1 MHEFCSQTH
10 SVFRLFSYLARHLNP
25 ISRTIYQIPIP
36 ESSLRKYSS
45 TRRGVLL
52 SSLRECS
59 STSRKVLQ
67 YSLIKYSSTSYKV
80 LVYSLIEYRSTSRE
94 VLQPLSLPE
103 CSRHVFSSPT
113 KSIDRVARTKLIQ
126 TQSVNS
132 ISIRFAF
139 ERHSKAVRTAFERK
153 ALPPVR
159 RRTCGTS
166 TKKGLRL
173 SWHSP
178 FH

>member
-1 MHEFCSQTH
+1 MRFTQIGPSDLGYTLQMHEFCSQTH

-25 ISRTIYQIPIP
+25 TSRTIYQIPIP
-36 ESSLRKYSS
+36 ESSLRKYCS

-52 SSLRECS
+52 SSLR
-59 STSRKVLQ
+59 
-67 YSLIKYSSTSYKV
+67 
-80 LVYSLIEYRSTSRE
+80 EYRSTSRE

-103 CSRHVFSSPT
+103 CSRHVFSSPA
-113 KSIDRVARTKLIQ
+113 KSIDRVVRTNLIQ

-153 ALPPVR
+153 ALPPVQ
-159 RRTCGTS
+159 RRTCRTS

-173 SWHSP
+173 S
-178 FH
+178 